1 MDGQPQ
7 VAEATEQAQAV
18 QAVQAVQ
25 PAQPD
30 GQPVQY
36 AIPAGYQAVAVP
48 AMDPAQYTAWLQA
61 LQAQQVVA
69 QQMFAQQLAGVA
81 GGAAGVAGGAG
92 LLPVSEWCRHA
103 THLLE
108 KYQNPSVVQVCG
120 CADGAR
126 CGPSNS
132 RRRCTSVRRQS
143 GLQWADR
150 GLQ

>member
-7 VAEATEQAQAV
+7 VAEATEQAQAL
-18 QAVQAVQ
+18 QAVQ

-81 GGAAGVAGGAG
+81 GGAAGVAGAAG
-92 LLPVSEWCRHA
+92 LLLVGEWCRHA

-108 KYQNPSVVQVCG
+108 KY
-120 CADGAR
+120 
-126 CGPSNS
+126 
-132 RRRCTSVRRQS
+132 TSPCE
-143 GLQWADR
+143 R
-150 GLQ
+150 GMPECL